1 VRLTVWSLGGTGWF
15 CPPKKAGE
23 SATRGTL
30 LNGDPLGNTYRSVEY
45 ARLVFVQCTILVA
58 VTSMGTEM

>member
-1 VRLTVWSLGGTGWF
+1 MGT
-15 CPPKKAGE
+15 PLK
-23 SATRGTL
+23 
-30 LNGDPLGNTYRSVEY
+30 GDPPGNAYRSVEY